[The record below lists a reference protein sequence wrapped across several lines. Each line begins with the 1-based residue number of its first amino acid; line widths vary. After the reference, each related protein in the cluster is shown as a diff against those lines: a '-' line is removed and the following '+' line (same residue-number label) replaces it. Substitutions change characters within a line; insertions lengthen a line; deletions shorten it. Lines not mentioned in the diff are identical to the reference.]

1 MNYNPQ
7 YPMYTPAPSYPAY
20 GQPLMDNLAQMRA
33 QQYAPQPAPT
43 PNTAPPQS
51 VTMAWVQGEAG
62 MKAYLVAAGNSALL
76 FDSESPTFCLKTT
89 DVNGVPLPLRIFDY
103 NERTQTVRTAP
114 AAPQPQSGDYVTRSE
129 FAALEAKIAA
139 MDFVRV
145 NKETEGVANE

>member
-43 PNTAPPQS
+43 PNTAPPQGG
-51 VTMAWVQGEAG
+51 MNWVQGEEGA
-62 MKAYLVAAGNSALL
+62 KAFLVAAGNSVLL
-76 FDSESPTFCLKTT
+76 LDSENASFYIKSA
-89 DVNGVPLPLRIFDY
+89 DQSGMPLPLRIFDY
-103 NERTQTVRTAP
+103 TERTPATKTPAP
-114 AAPQPQSGDYVTRSE
+114 APQPQSGDYVTRSE

-145 NKETEGVANE
+145 NKETEGVENE